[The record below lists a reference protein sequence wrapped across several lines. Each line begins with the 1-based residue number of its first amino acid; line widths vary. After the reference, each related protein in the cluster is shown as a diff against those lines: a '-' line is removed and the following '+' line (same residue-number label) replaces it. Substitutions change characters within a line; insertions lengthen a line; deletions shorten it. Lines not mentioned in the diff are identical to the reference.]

1 MPVKRLKA
9 FLDANGIGYEIIP
22 HPTAYTSAALGAVT
36 HTPGKEIAKTVVVT
50 VDGVLAMVVVPG
62 SKHVNLRAL
71 KSALGAREVAIAAED
86 EFAHVFP
93 DCEVGAMPPFGTLYG
108 LSVYVDEV
116 LTHDHEIAFNAG
128 THRELMRLKYDDF
141 AQLTQPEVLNVA
153 TPIEHDRMSM
163 AWNE

>member
-9 FLDANGIGYEIIP
+9 FLEDNNVGYEMIP

-36 HTPGKEIAKTVVVT
+36 HTPGKEIAKTVMIN

-71 KSALGAREVAIAAED
+71 KSTLGAREVAIAAEE

-93 DCEVGAMPPFGTLYG
+93 DCEVGAMPPFGNLYG
-108 LSVYVDEV
+108 LCIYVDEV
-116 LTHDHEIAFNAG
+116 LTRDEEIAFNAG
-128 THRELMRLKYDDF
+128 NHRELFRLKYKDF
-141 AQLTQPEVLNVA
+141 ERLTQPLVVKVA
-153 TPIEHDRMSM
+153 TPLEHDRMAL

>member
-9 FLDANGIGYEIIP
+9 FLDSHVVEYEIIP

-36 HTPGKEIAKTVVVT
+36 HTPGKEIAKTVMVT
-50 VDGVLAMVVVPG
+50 IDGVLAMVVVPG

-71 KSALGAREVAIAAED
+71 KSALGASEVSISAEE

-93 DCEVGAMPPFGTLYG
+93 DCEVGAMPPFGNLYG

-116 LTHDHEIAFNAG
+116 LTHDSEIAFNAG
-128 THRELMRLKYDDF
+128 THRELMRLKYEDF
-141 AQLTQPEVLNVA
+141 AQLTQPEVLHVA
-153 TPIEHDRMSM
+153 TPNEHEPMSM